1 MSPLPQTMRAVLI
14 RDKVGPSS
22 ALYIGDAP
30 TPKLADG
37 QNGGKDDVIVKVK
50 AFGLNR
56 MDLLQREGKYPIP
69 PGASPILGVE
79 FSGHV
84 AEVGARVS
92 SVAPGDEVF
101 GLTTGGAY
109 ADYVRIP
116 APMVMKKP
124 TELSWVQ
131 AASMPEAFLT
141 AFQALHVLGSLQ
153 KGEDLL
159 VHAGASGVGLAAI
172 QLAKAHGARH
182 VYVTAGSEEKIA
194 FCKSL
199 GATAGFN
206 YKTGSWK
213 EGLMQATDNQGVDVI
228 MDFVGA
234 PYFADNLASLKRDGR
249 LTMQGFMG
257 GAVAKDVNLG
267 TILTKRLRIEG
278 STLRSR
284 SLDYQSKL
292 VQDFFHSGGLQAITK
307 GVQCDKTEVGSPR
320 LVVYDT
326 FDWNEIRQAHDTM
339 AANKST
345 YTTLTQ
351 TRARVG
357 LVVLTAVVVT
367 IS

>member
-1 MSPLPQTMRAVLI
+1 MDAV
-14 RDKVGPSS
+14 RH
-22 ALYIGDAP
+22 
-30 TPKLADG
+30 
-37 QNGGKDDVIVKVK
+37 
-50 AFGLNR
+50 
-56 MDLLQREGKYPIP
+56 
-69 PGASPILGVE
+69 PG
-79 FSGHV
+79 F
-84 AEVGARVS
+84 
-92 SVAPGDEVF
+92 
-101 GLTTGGAY
+101 
-109 ADYVRIP
+109 
-116 APMVMKKP
+116 
-124 TELSWVQ
+124 
-131 AASMPEAFLT
+131 
-141 AFQALHVLGSLQ
+141 
-153 KGEDLL
+153 
-159 VHAGASGVGLAAI
+159 
-172 QLAKAHGARH
+172 AHGARH

-284 SLDYQSKL
+284 SLDYRSKL

-357 LVVLTAVVVT
+357 LVLLTAVVVT